1 MGSENEWLT
10 RTLDLTIRKHDR
22 GVMLG
27 FDQALFWSLILTSY
41 YELLRRYMPQFL
53 LFSELMSGDHR
64 LYWSFNI
71 IDAVEELIR
80 FANV

>member
-1 MGSENEWLT
+1 
-10 RTLDLTIRKHDR
+10 
-22 GVMLG
+22 
-27 FDQALFWSLILTSY
+27 
-41 YELLRRYMPQFL
+41 MPQFL
-53 LFSELMSGDHR
+53 LFSELVSGDHR